1 MGSLLFLGL
10 LIPAGVKSF
19 LAAVSTPIAIV
30 AVIVLLLKVD
40 TKKENLRREA
50 IVLGRKFNENGLTIL
65 DKLLENFAVGDKSGM
80 IKSLIELAGMVQK
93 PEIFSAHINDLF
105 KIQLTKRLQDPASR
119 TEISKLLSNAIA
131 LKKVEAEAASKDSQ

>member
-1 MGSLLFLGL
+1 MEYLLLGFV
-10 LIPAGVKSF
+10 IPTFVKGY
-19 LAAVSTPIAIV
+19 AAAISTPIAIA
-30 AVIVLLLKVD
+30 AVIALLLKVD

-80 IKSLIELAGMVQK
+80 VKSLIELAGMVQK
-93 PEIFSAHINDLF
+93 PEVFTAHINELF

-131 LKKVEAEAASKDSQ
+131 LKKVEADAAVKDTP